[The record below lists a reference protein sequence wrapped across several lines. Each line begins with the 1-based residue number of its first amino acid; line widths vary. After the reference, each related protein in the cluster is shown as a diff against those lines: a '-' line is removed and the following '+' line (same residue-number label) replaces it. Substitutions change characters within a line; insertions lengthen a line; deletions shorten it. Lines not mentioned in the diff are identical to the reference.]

1 MATVTVTGAV
11 ATPAVMGRVVGT
23 NEVYF
28 KDSGDT
34 DFDARTGI
42 QRGIN
47 LYDET
52 NQFIAALSEKLGV
65 PGFVIIVQLRKVLNT
80 MRQTPTMGET
90 AYAP

>member
-1 MATVTVTGAV
+1 MATVTVTGTP
-11 ATPAVMGRVVGT
+11 ATPAVMGRVAGT
-23 NEVYF
+23 NQVYF

-34 DFDARTGI
+34 DFDARTGV

-52 NQFIAALSEKLGV
+52 NQFVAALSEKLQV
-65 PGFVIIVQLRKVLNT
+65 PGFVIIVQLRRILGT
-80 MRQTPTMGET
+80 MRATPTMGET